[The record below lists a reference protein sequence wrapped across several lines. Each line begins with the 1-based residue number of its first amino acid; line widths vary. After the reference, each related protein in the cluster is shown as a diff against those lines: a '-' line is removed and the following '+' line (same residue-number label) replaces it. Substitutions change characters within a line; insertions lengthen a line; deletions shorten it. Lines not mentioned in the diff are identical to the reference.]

1 MEKSAI
7 QQHILKSSEL
17 RKIKGRLEFLK
28 IQDGSDNHDQKIAF
42 EIEVLEKEKTELDKL
57 LVKLGAKVMQE
68 IYGGKMRKSRPPT
81 PPPSPSPSEEED
93 HLPDQTPESELAV

>member
-1 MEKSAI
+1 MEKSPI

-17 RKIKGRLEFLK
+17 RKIKERLEFLRM
-28 IQDGSDNHDQKIAF
+28 QDGADNHDQKIAF
-42 EIEVLEKEKTELDKL
+42 EIELLEKEKTKLDKQ

-68 IYGGKMRKSRPPT
+68 IYGVDVRKSRPPMPT
-81 PPPSPSPSEEED
+81 PSPSPSEED